1 VTRDSGG
8 LAGKIFI
15 LSLMAI
21 IITAGTVACSEPVSK
36 ITTATPYKLTHST
49 ADAEHIL
56 SWDFIVSR
64 CADIGDY
71 DKEEIFIRRGET
83 VQTTPGAP
91 VLSEDSPAAWGSI
104 RGVQLSPTGEK
115 IRGFGIFI
123 MYCETADNLDDYI
136 ESVKLSGFPVEKE
149 GDFVTGVVE
158 ATLSPMKTAQFML
171 AGKNFAVLIMESA
184 STEES
189 LFFNKEQL
197 IELLPIIKEN
207 ISSMEITALPSDIPE
222 RRPPGE
228 TYVWQ
233 ELMTFHSDELPPPV
247 RVPEE
252 QQYNDLI
259 YSERPLMQVFNFMID
274 KDWRFVMTAEGEADT
289 RFEVNITVMS
299 TWEEAVSY
307 SSDHVFTLH
316 SAPLTVIREVPL
328 KERYAPPV
336 NIEIEVFFDKPMDW
350 TMRIEK

>member
-1 VTRDSGG
+1 
-8 LAGKIFI
+8 
-15 LSLMAI
+15 
-21 IITAGTVACSEPVSK
+21 
-36 ITTATPYKLTHST
+36 
-49 ADAEHIL
+49 
-56 SWDFIVSR
+56 VSR
-64 CADIGDY
+64 CTDIGDY

-83 VQTTPGAP
+83 AQATPGAP
-91 VLSEDSPAAWGSI
+91 VLNEDSPAAWGSI
-104 RGVQLSPTGEK
+104 RGVQMSPTREK

-136 ESVKLSGFPVEKE
+136 ESVELSGFPIEKE

-158 ATLSPMKTAQFML
+158 ATVSPMKSAQFML

-184 STEES
+184 SAEES
-189 LFFNKEQL
+189 LFFKKEQL
-197 IELLPIIKEN
+197 VELLPIIKGN
-207 ISSMEITALPSDIPE
+207 ISSVEITALPSDIPE

-228 TYVWQ
+228 TYEWQ
-233 ELMTFHSDELPPPV
+233 EFVTFASVELPPPV

-289 RFEVNITVMS
+289 RFEAYITVTTS
-299 TWEEAVSY
+299 GVQEKSY
-307 SSDHVFTLH
+307 STDHVFTLH
-316 SAPLTVIREVPL
+316 SAPLTIIREEPL
-328 KERYAPPV
+328 EEGYTPPV
-336 NIEIEVFFDKPMDW
+336 DIEIKVFFDKPMDW